1 MHTCNNMPLNAF
13 QRHSKRLIGIMMG
26 ICLALSLVLQ
36 AVVHRYNLSTVTH
49 YGIAV
54 ISVAP
59 IIMTMILIGRY
70 LSGEKDEYLRNLVVQ
85 SILWGFGVALV
96 ADTFFGYII
105 ELRSTLIPFGS
116 ISMDI
121 FVVTAMIT
129 LEIKLWRNQ

>member
-1 MHTCNNMPLNAF
+1 
-13 QRHSKRLIGIMMG
+13 
-26 ICLALSLVLQ
+26 
-36 AVVHRYNLSTVTH
+36 
-49 YGIAV
+49 
-54 ISVAP
+54 
-59 IIMTMILIGRY
+59 MILIARY